1 VKPCRECQHPISDQ
15 AFACPACGAPFPARP
30 AWTGWGFGY
39 RTKTRLF
46 GLPLLDISFRFG
58 PNRMPVPAVGVIA
71 IGQFAAGIVT
81 IAQFGVG
88 VFSLSQFT
96 LAFYA
101 VAQVAIAWS
110 CIAQVGLYVER
121 GYGQAVWQIGQL
133 LGAP

>member
-1 VKPCRECQHPISDQ
+1 
-15 AFACPACGAPFPARP
+15 
-30 AWTGWGFGY
+30 
-39 RTKTRLF
+39 LF

-81 IAQFGVG
+81 IAQFSVG